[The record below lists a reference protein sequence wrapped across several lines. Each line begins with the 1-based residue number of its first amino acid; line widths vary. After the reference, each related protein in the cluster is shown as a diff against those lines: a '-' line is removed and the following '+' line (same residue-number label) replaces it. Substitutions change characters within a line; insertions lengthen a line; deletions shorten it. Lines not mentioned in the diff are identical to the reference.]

1 MVRNSANTN
10 PHRRAEKVQMSATTL
25 RVAPIRTCPA
35 PAAVPGGIRDE
46 GHTVTTEKDGRVFRW
61 HGVEPYARKDGRTT
75 SLLLWCGT
83 CAVCGE
89 PFTVK
94 TPQRLESTK
103 AFGRKHC
110 DAHKLKRGCNGC

>member
-1 MVRNSANTN
+1 MVRNDANTN
-10 PHRRAEKVQMSATTL
+10 PHRPAEKVQMSATTL

-35 PAAVPGGIRDE
+35 PAAVPGGICDE

-61 HGVEPYARKDGRTT
+61 QGVEAYTRKDGHKTM
-75 SLLLWCGT
+75 LLLWRGA

-94 TPQRLESTK
+94 TPQRLEGSK

-110 DAHKLKRGCNGC
+110 DAHKVGRGCNDC